1 MADYEELVLQVRD
14 DGRTVTV
21 TNPTVRAIDA
31 MVIEQRRPFGT
42 VWHGEHELIHVV
54 GGAFVTAPPLPPG
67 AALTLTFRDEEADAP
82 IVRQPSNK
90 GLTILDARRDPRT
103 GETVLRVRVC
113 RAQPLAVEGVDPAGV
128 YQVQVDDEAAYPVL
142 PRLTRTIQALL
153 SKQTDGRGPQGHRA
167 IVPGTL
173 RFLDLLIH
181 GDDARFVERTIRIRR
196 LEGAEAQAA
205 RAALL
210 AAVPP
215 RTGRVT

>member
-1 MADYEELVLQVRD
+1 
-14 DGRTVTV
+14 VTV
-21 TNPTVRAIDA
+21 SNPTDRGIEA

-42 VWHGEHELIHVV
+42 VWHHGQELVHVV
-54 GGAFVTAPPLPPG
+54 RGAFVTVPPLPPG
-67 AALTLTFRDEEADAP
+67 ASATLAFRDEEADAP

-103 GETVLRVRVC
+103 GDTVLRVRVC

-128 YQVQVDDEAAYPVL
+128 YRVQVDDEAAYPVL
-142 PRLTRTIQALL
+142 PRVTRTIQALL

-173 RFLDLLIH
+173 RFLDLLIR
-181 GDDARFVERTIRIRR
+181 GDEARFVERTIRIRR
-196 LEGAEAQAA
+196 LGGDEAEAA
-205 RAALL
+205 RAALR

>member
-1 MADYEELVLQVRD
+1 
-14 DGRTVTV
+14 VTL
-21 TNPTVRAIDA
+21 A
-31 MVIEQRRPFGT
+31 
-42 VWHGEHELIHVV
+42 
-54 GGAFVTAPPLPPG
+54 
-67 AALTLTFRDEEADAP
+67 FRDESADAP

-103 GETVLRVRVC
+103 DETVLRARVC
-113 RAQPLAVEGVDPAGV
+113 RAQPLAVEGVDPTGV
-128 YQVQVDDEAAYPVL
+128 YQVRVDDEAAYPVL
-142 PRLTRTIQALL
+142 PRVTRTIQALL
-153 SKQTDGRGPQGHRA
+153 SKQTGERGPQGHRA

-173 RFLDLLIH
+173 RFLDLSIR

-196 LEGAEAQAA
+196 LEGDEAEAS

>member
-1 MADYEELVLQVRD
+1 M
-14 DGRTVTV
+14 TV
-21 TNPTVRAIDA
+21 
-31 MVIEQRRPFGT
+31 
-42 VWHGEHELIHVV
+42 
-54 GGAFVTAPPLPPG
+54 PPLPPG
-67 AALTLTFRDEEADAP
+67 ASVTLAFRDEEADAP

-113 RAQPLAVEGVDPAGV
+113 RDAAAGGGGRGPLGR
-128 YQVQVDDEAAYPVL
+128 L
-142 PRLTRTIQALL
+142 PRPGGRRGGLPGAAAGCTRTIQALL
-153 SKQTDGRGPQGHRA
+153 SKQTGAGGPQGHRA

-181 GDDARFVERTIRIRR
+181 GDEARFVERTIRIGR
-196 LEGAEAQAA
+196 LEGDEAEAA
-205 RAALL
+205 RAALR